1 ADNTAT
7 VIVDG
12 QVAAIDFGSAVQGN
26 NVVQT
31 FAIENTGSSSLDI
44 SSINVSGT
52 DFIVN
57 NALTSIAAGVT
68 STFTVT
74 LQGSTAGSF
83 NATVTIA
90 NNDADEGS
98 FDFPI
103 TGMITSPACTTLT
116 IVNAGSDQSPC
127 AGTAVSLSG
136 AIGGGSASSA
146 TWSSSGTGSFDNPNL
161 LNATYTPSTADE
173 TNGTITLTL
182 TVAASGFCPQVLD
195 DLVITILPP
204 ITAGSATVQSN
215 INQATQVDVIGAST
229 VNAGDVITVTILQ
242 NPTKGSV
249 TINTDNSIDYT
260 ATNGTIGADSFD
272 YEICNQCGLCSIG
285 SVSIDI
291 LNQPPVFTAPA
302 TPPPILPG
310 QVITILITDYLTDP
324 NNNIDL
330 ASLINLTATGNGIV
344 SYDGNGII
352 TLDYT
357 NATFSGSSE
366 SISFRI
372 FDSSLSFVDV
382 TISIDVIGEI
392 LTFNG
397 ISPNGDG
404 MNDFFEIQN
413 IQFLEP
419 NNKVTIYNRW
429 GDKVFEMDNY
439 NPELPERRF
448 EGRRNSGK
456 ELPSGVYFYKVEF
469 STSRP
474 GLNGYLTLKH

>member
-44 SSINVSGT
+44 SNINVSGT
-52 DFIVN
+52 DFMVN
-57 NALTSIAAGVT
+57 NTLTSIAVGVT

-74 LQGSTAGSF
+74 LSGSTAGNF

-103 TGMITSPACTTLT
+103 TGMITSSACTTLPT
-116 IVNAGSDQSPC
+116 VNAGSDLSPC

-136 AIGGGSASSA
+136 TFGGSATSA
-146 TWSSSGTGSFDNPNL
+146 SWTSSGTGTFDDNTL
-161 LNATYTPSTADE
+161 LAATYTPSAADVIA
-173 TNGTITLTL
+173 GSVILTL
-182 TVAASGFCPQVLD
+182 TVPVSGPCPTVADQV
-195 DLVITILPP
+195 VITIGSAPV
-204 ITAGSATVQSN
+204 AGSPTIQSN

-242 NPTKGSV
+242 APTKGV
-249 TINTDNSIDYT
+249 VINSNNTVNYT
-260 ATNGTIGADSFD
+260 ATTGTIGADSFQ
-272 YEICNQCGLCSIG
+272 YEICNQCGLCSTG
-285 SVSIDI
+285 LVSIDI
-291 LNQPPVFTAPA
+291 VNATPVFTAPT
-302 TPPPILPG
+302 TPPKVVIG
-310 QVITILITDYLTDP
+310 QNISISIPSIVSDL
-324 NNNIDL
+324 NNNLDL
-330 ASLINLTATGNGIV
+330 NTFGNFSSSSNAPYTYNATTGMLTI
-344 SYDGNGII
+344 
-352 TLDYT
+352 DYT
-357 NATFSGSSE
+357 NVVFNSPSDN
-366 SISFRI
+366 ISFSI
-372 FDSSLSFVDV
+372 CDQLNSCSNISLSI
-382 TISIDVIGEI
+382 TIDGDIIA
-392 LTFNG
+392 FNG

-404 MNDFFEIQN
+404 MNDFFQIQN

-419 NNKVTIYNRW
+419 VNKVSIFNRW

-439 NPELPERRF
+439 NSESAERRF
-448 EGRRNSGK
+448 EGRQNNGK

-469 STSRP
+469 NSGRSS
-474 GLNGYLTLKH
+474 LNGYLTLKK